1 MIGTRPPPTSSK
13 SQRYGSGFQG
23 SPVVTIVRSDERSAS
38 GSPCGISA
46 LTSVGEMPRTD
57 TRSCSMSRHTRSGGQ
72 SGAPSAKTSVEPI
85 ACPPTTVHGPMIQ
98 PMSVAKWIT
107 SSGPASAW

>member
-1 MIGTRPPPTSSK
+1 MIGQRPPPTSSK
-13 SQRYGSGFQG
+13 SQRYGSGFHG
-23 SPVVTIVRSDERSAS
+23 SPVVTIVRSDERSVC

-46 LTSVGEMPRTD
+46 RVSVGEMPSTD
-57 TRSCSMSRHTRSGGQ
+57 TRSDSISFQSRSGGQ

-98 PMSVAKWIT
+98 PMSVTKWIR